1 MSSQPTYDDPTVHDD
16 ASEPRDSSLLPEGV
30 VEVRRNGGLAA
41 AIGGVAAV
49 VAILYL
55 SRASGSGA
63 WLDWTLTAVMGLLAA
78 AWLQGFVD
86 ARTPLLVA
94 DQHGIRVRQ
103 GRSWH
108 GMPWNDI
115 DAVEHLPRHGL
126 LHDGRLEVFTHDGAA
141 VAVPLAVSTSV
152 VGDGGDLTEALARL
166 AGGISEIVE
175 LDRFAAD
182 DAETD
187 STETDSTETGGDA
200 TTDAPV
206 TEHPVADALPEGR
219 DLVAGPSLEE
229 ELAALTGH
237 TEPVA
242 VTHNE
247 EAVEAQHPDQA
258 DEDQTDHDQR
268 AEQTD
273 GPRLPDPRPTL
284 ARGIGAMASRLRRGA
299 GGSDGAGS
307 ASLGTRGDGP
317 TRAPGGSPA
326 GLPMVAS
333 ATPSPLREP
342 LSATRIEVRSDLTLN
357 IQGANALR
365 LDPSER
371 EDGSAGDLPE
381 ARELRRPGS
390 VSLVEDTLRWGDRV
404 SPIAKAGEAV
414 EPIVIEDF
422 SAVPAADPVIGPEL
436 AAARTRL
443 GLSVDQLAD
452 RTRIRPHVIESIEVD
467 DFTPCGGD
475 FYARGH
481 LRTLARVLGTDAAP
495 LLAEYDAKYADAPI
509 SPRRVFEAELATGVH
524 GGIRGTRGGPNWS
537 VLVAT
542 VMVLVLAW
550 SVARLVMDSPS
561 TLNEAPTLNGSGGLA
576 APGDPVPVLLDA
588 AGGGATVKVI
598 DGNGRTVFD
607 GDLAFGQTKS
617 LAKVVQPVQV
627 ITSDGSLEVSVDGVD
642 AEPVGDT
649 GARST
654 RTFGS
659 K

>member
-1 MSSQPTYDDPTVHDD
+1 MSSQPTYDDLTAHDEQ
-16 ASEPRDSSLLPEGV
+16 SEPYDSLLPDAV

-55 SRASGSGA
+55 SRASGTGA
-63 WLDWTLTAVMGLLAA
+63 WIDWTLTVVMGLLAA

-103 GRSWH
+103 GRAWH

-126 LHDGRLEVFTHDGAA
+126 LRDGRLEVFTHDGAA
-141 VAVPLAVSTSV
+141 VAVPLAISTSV
-152 VGDGGDLTEALARL
+152 IGAEGDLTEALARL
-166 AGGISEIVE
+166 TGGTTEIIE
-175 LDRFAAD
+175 LDRFATEETEAG
-182 DAETD
+182 AETE
-187 STETDSTETGGDA
+187 SVAETAEGADID
-200 TTDAPV
+200 PV
-206 TEHPVADALPEGR
+206 TECIDPVSDADEPETTG
-219 DLVAGPSLEE
+219 VA
-229 ELAALTGH
+229 
-237 TEPVA
+237 EPVA
-242 VTHNE
+242 TSDTG
-247 EAVEAQHPDQA
+247 VEDS
-258 DEDQTDHDQR
+258 DDIDRGEDTPS
-268 AEQTD
+268 D
-273 GPRLPDPRPTL
+273 GPRLPDPRPTI
-284 ARGIGAMASRLRRGA
+284 ARGIGAVASRLRRGA
-299 GGSDGAGS
+299 GAPSGGI
-307 ASLGTRGDGP
+307 SLD
-317 TRAPGGSPA
+317 APGAAPSGPSGSPA

-342 LSATRIEVRSDLTLN
+342 LSATRIEVRSDLTLD
-357 IQGANALR
+357 ITQGANALR
-365 LDPSER
+365 LDPSEHD
-371 EDGSAGDLPE
+371 DGSARQLPE

-390 VSLVEDTLRWGDRV
+390 VSLVEDTLLWGDRV
-404 SPIAKAGEAV
+404 SPIAKAGDAV

-443 GLSVDQLAD
+443 GLSVDQLAE

-576 APGDPVPVLLDA
+576 APGEPVPVLLDA
-588 AGGGATVKVI
+588 AGGGATVKVV
-598 DGNGRTVFD
+598 DGNGKTVFD
-607 GDLAFGQTKS
+607 GDLAFGQTKI

-659 K
+659 R